1 VIPYCSSTGT
11 RSTRAALQAAG
22 WRVLV
27 VPTGKDKNYGLDYAI
42 DNGAWSAY
50 QRGLPFDEKAFMR
63 TLKWSAKQDIKPDW
77 IVVPDIVAGGIK
89 SLEYSLGWIDRV
101 SSYGPLLLA
110 VQDGMTPEH
119 IERYIGSELGIFL
132 GGTTQW
138 KLSTMMEWGELCH
151 SKAKDGNRP
160 WYHCGR
166 VNTVRRIS
174 LCASSGADSFDGT
187 SVARFPCNLGRL
199 NRARKQLALPLLG

>member
-1 VIPYCSSTGT
+1 MPYCSSTGT
-11 RSTRAALQAAG
+11 RSTRAALKAAE

-27 VPTGKDKNYGLDYAI
+27 VPTGNDKNYGLPYAL

-50 QRGLPFDEKAFMR
+50 QRGEAFDEPAFLR
-63 TLKWSAKQDIKPDW
+63 TLAWSAKQTIKPDW
-77 IVVPDIVAGGIK
+77 IVVPDKVAEGLK
-89 SLEYSLGWIDRV
+89 SLEYSLSWIDRV
-101 SSYGPLLLA
+101 RPYGPVLLA
-110 VQDGMTPEH
+110 VQDGMKPEH
-119 IERYIGSELGIFL
+119 VEPYVGAELGIFL
-132 GGTTQW
+132 GGTTEW

-151 SKAKDGNRP
+151 NRA
-160 WYHCGR
+160 YFHCGR

>member
-11 RSTRAALQAAG
+11 RSTRAALEAAG

-89 SLEYSLGWIDRV
+89 SLKYSLGWIDRV
-101 SSYGPLLLA
+101 RPYGPLLLA
-110 VQDGMTPEH
+110 VQDGMKPEH

-132 GGTTQW
+132 GGTTKW
-138 KLSTMMEWGELCH
+138 KLKTMMEWGELCH
-151 SKAKDGNRP
+151 NRC
-160 WYHCGR
+160 YFHVGR
-166 VNTVRRIS
+166 VNTVKRIAF
-174 LCASSGADSFDGT
+174 CAAAGADSFDGT

-199 NRARKQLALPLLG
+199 NRARKQLALPLFG